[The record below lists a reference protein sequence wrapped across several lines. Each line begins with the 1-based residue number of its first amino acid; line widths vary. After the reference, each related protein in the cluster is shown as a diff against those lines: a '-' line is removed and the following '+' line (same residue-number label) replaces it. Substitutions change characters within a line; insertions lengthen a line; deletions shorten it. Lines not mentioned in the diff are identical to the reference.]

1 MTQIELADAQLAAV
15 AVDGRT
21 ITLRFPAAPA
31 RQAGE
36 GADARP
42 VDGYLQ
48 GVVITLSGADL
59 TLDEDTTLGE
69 CLGAVREGALVVEGQ
84 PVRWLAVPSE
94 WRGAVCLSLA
104 FRNGTGLRISAAE
117 VRCAAP
123 HGAGF
128 RESLAC

>member
-15 AVDGRT
+15 SVDGRT

-31 RQAGE
+31 RQAGD

-48 GVVITLSGADL
+48 GVVITLSDAHL
-59 TLDEDTTLGE
+59 TLDEGTALGE

-84 PVRWLAVPSE
+84 PVRWLAVPGE
-94 WRGAVCLSLA
+94 WQGAVILSLA
-104 FRNGTGLRISAAE
+104 LRNGASLRISAVEA
-117 VRCAAP
+117 RCAAP
-123 HGAGF
+123 DGAGL

>member
-1 MTQIELADAQLAAV
+1 MTHIELADAQLAAV

-48 GVVITLSGADL
+48 GVAITLSDAHL
-59 TLDEDTTLGE
+59 TLDDGSTLGE
-69 CLGAVREGALVVEGQ
+69 CMGSVREGALVVDGLL
-84 PVRWLAVPSE
+84 VRRLAVPGE
-94 WRGAVCLSLA
+94 WRGAVSLSLA
-104 FRNGTGLRISAAE
+104 FRNGAGLRIGAAGA
-117 VRCAAP
+117 RCVAP
-123 HGAGF
+123 GGAGF